1 MTALILVMVCAI
13 AAGWLANRIRV
24 PYPIVLVLAGIGLA
38 FVFDW
43 PALGLNPSPNMVLAI
58 VLPAVLYPAALAT
71 SWRDFRQNLRPI
83 VLLATGLVAI
93 TTLAV
98 GIGFKWLV
106 PEAPWA
112 VAFALGAIVSPPDA
126 VAATAVLRRFRLPRR
141 TLALLE
147 GESLV
152 NDATGLVLYR
162 FAVVAVMTGVF
173 SGPELIGD
181 FALIVLGGIAIGVAM
196 GWITVRLQERLHDLM
211 LELAMSLTT
220 PFATY
225 WLCESVHVSG
235 VLGVVTVGLYR
246 ARWGHLRSSAA
257 ARLNIL
263 TFWRATVF
271 VVNCLVFVVI
281 GIRLPEIAESL
292 LGQQALSWS
301 QVVGLIAV
309 LSGVA
314 IGVRFLWIFTAT
326 YGVRLLIPSL
336 RRRDPASV
344 RVSTLVSW
352 CGMRGV
358 VSIAAALALPL
369 TLPSGEPFPQRDL
382 VILVTFGIVLVTLV
396 GQGLT
401 LPALVRRLNL
411 TQDTSGEAETELA
424 REAMRRAAIHAVNS
438 LVAEHGLPA
447 HEAVAIKRFFN
458 SRAQQRS
465 GSGLALDSET
475 RLWLG
480 AAAAQREALIRL
492 WQKGEI
498 GDDVLTRLERKS
510 TWLKRVSRAK
520 SDRRFG
526 AQINERTGSLPSQ
539 PMEAR

>member
-1 MTALILVMVCAI
+1 MISFILVMVCAI
-13 AAGWLANRIRV
+13 AAGWLANRIRI
-24 PYPIVLVLAGIGLA
+24 PYPIVLVLAGIAVGI
-38 FVFDW
+38 VTDW
-43 PALGLNPSPNMVLAI
+43 PGLNIGPNLVLAI
-58 VLPAVLYPAALAT
+58 VLPAVLYPAALDT
-71 SWRDFRQNLRPI
+71 SWRDFRLLLRPI
-83 VLLATGLVAI
+83 LLLAIGLVAT

-98 GIGFKWLV
+98 GIAFKWLV

-141 TLALLE
+141 MVTLLE

-162 FAVVAVMTGVF
+162 FAVAAALTGAF
-173 SGPELIGD
+173 SGWALVGEFGLI
-181 FALIVLGGIAIGVAM
+181 ALGGIVLGIAM
-196 GWITVRLQERLHDLM
+196 GWITSRLQEYLHDPM

-225 WLCESVHVSG
+225 WLCESLQVSG
-235 VLGVVTVGLYR
+235 VLGVVTVGLFR
-246 ARWGHLRSSAA
+246 ARWAHRRSSAV
-257 ARLNIL
+257 ARLNIR

-271 VVNCLVFVVI
+271 VVNCLIFVII
-281 GIRLPEIAESL
+281 GMRLPVIAESL
-292 LGQQALSWS
+292 LGQQALSW
-301 QVVGLIAV
+301 QHVAALIAV

-336 RRRDPASV
+336 RRRDPASA

-358 VSIAAALALPL
+358 VSIAAALALPA
-369 TLPSGEPFPQRDL
+369 TLPSGEPFPQHDL
-382 VILVTFGIVLVTLV
+382 VILVTFGIVFVTLV

-401 LPALVRRLNL
+401 LPALIRALHL
-411 TQDTSGEAETELA
+411 KSDPSADSEAELA
-424 REAMRRAAIHAVNS
+424 HEAMRRAAVQAVNK

-447 HEAVAIKRFFN
+447 HEAVAVKRFFN
-458 SRAQQRS
+458 SRSLQRS
-465 GSGLALDSET
+465 GGAISPDNEA

-480 AAAAQREALIRL
+480 AAAAQREALIKL
-492 WQKGEI
+492 WQNGEI
-498 GDDVLTRLERKS
+498 GDDVLSRLER
-510 TWLKRVSRAK
+510 
-520 SDRRFG
+520 
-526 AQINERTGSLPSQ
+526 QIDLA
-539 PMEAR
+539 EARLARDE